1 MKKLLALLLALSMVF
16 ALAACGAS
24 EPAPEAP
31 APVEEAAPAEPAEE
45 PAEEAAEPV
54 DEWAALAAEVEPLTI
69 NFNSTYS
76 EAETNGLLVKEFESY
91 LNELSDGKI
100 TLNVFWGGTVYDD
113 TTQFQALRDGA
124 VDMISFNNMQDAN
137 YVPYLNFGSYGIGS
151 AQNVMDLWDLMLFED
166 ETISALIAE
175 EAAQYNMKYLNN
187 LGNGVDVLVSN
198 FEWDTLDEFIAD
210 CECIGVGDTAKFEA
224 MGLNTTFVVP
234 PFAYDSLQR
243 GICDSSNCA
252 LAAVYSMSWDEVAP
266 NVVIDGMWAC
276 GGSYT
281 VNLDFWNGLSEAQQK
296 IIQEAAT
303 RLSDYSLR
311 MNADEEA
318 GMIAAIEERSNITV
332 KYLSEEDAMTFY
344 SYVFDTN
351 AANCL
356 NRVAGDA
363 EKTENMKLILQTAAD
378 FYGYEWSPEA

>member
-151 AQNVMDLWDLMLFED
+151 AQNVMDLLDLMLFED
-166 ETISALIAE
+166 
-175 EAAQYNMKYLNN
+175 
-187 LGNGVDVLVSN
+187 
-198 FEWDTLDEFIAD
+198 
-210 CECIGVGDTAKFEA
+210 
-224 MGLNTTFVVP
+224 
-234 PFAYDSLQR
+234 
-243 GICDSSNCA
+243 
-252 LAAVYSMSWDEVAP
+252 
-266 NVVIDGMWAC
+266 
-276 GGSYT
+276 
-281 VNLDFWNGLSEAQQK
+281 
-296 IIQEAAT
+296 
-303 RLSDYSLR
+303 
-311 MNADEEA
+311 
-318 GMIAAIEERSNITV
+318 
-332 KYLSEEDAMTFY
+332 
-344 SYVFDTN
+344 
-351 AANCL
+351 
-356 NRVAGDA
+356 
-363 EKTENMKLILQTAAD
+363 
-378 FYGYEWSPEA
+378 